1 MQKKAGGGRTEAKKE
16 QYMRT
21 VRGSFLG
28 IRYNLIG
35 LGEVFLLGKSES
47 YAVLECGVTGPMM
60 CCLSDSK
67 AMHQVKRWL
76 PIS

>member
-21 VRGSFLG
+21 IRGSFLG
-28 IRYNLIG
+28 VRYNLIG

-47 YAVLECGVTGPMM
+47 YTVLEHGATGLVI

-67 AMHQVKRWL
+67 VMHQVKRRL